1 MSQLPGRSPLFTP
14 TRHANSLAEGIKL
27 AQQQAPAAASP
38 AAPKPDAVPDGLRKS
53 DALRSRIVELF
64 NNSRVTIAAFYQ
76 YSESAAAL
84 SEEYHKERM
93 SEVFPAAVHEE
104 LTLATTLDARETPAL
119 LDKKLAELS
128 EVKVKKVV
136 YDRVKSTYY
145 LYV

>member
-1 MSQLPGRSPLFTP
+1 MNQLPGRSPALP
-14 TRHANSLAEGIKL
+14 ITRHAATLADGIRK
-27 AQQQAPAAASP
+27 AQQPAAAP
-38 AAPKPDAVPDGLRKS
+38 QVTAPVTSDDLRKS
-53 DALRSRIVELF
+53 DHLRSRIIELF

-93 SEVFPAAVHEE
+93 SEVFKDATHEE
-104 LTLATTLDARETPAL
+104 LTLAVTLDARETPAM

-128 EVKVKKVV
+128 EVKIKKVI
-136 YDRVKSTYY
+136 YDRVHSTYN